1 MTISSLLDIDPS
13 LLDLRAS
20 STGPAGELPLTEELL
35 RHSPSG
41 DLFGLTQNVG
51 MGWDP
56 KSLGGSD
63 VLILS
68 TLGGLRAD
76 DGTPVALGM
85 HTGHWELGL
94 LVREAALTLRRAG
107 LTPFSVYCADPC
119 DGRTQGTAGM
129 MDSLPYRNTAAEA
142 FGRLIRSLPTRRG

>member
-1 MTISSLLDIDPS
+1 MMRVMEISELVQTSSDAYS
-13 LLDLRAS
+13 VRTRAP
-20 STGPAGELPLTEELL
+20 GPAGELPLTDEML
-35 RHSPSG
+35 RHAPSG

-56 KSLGGSD
+56 KSLRGGD

-68 TLGGLRAD
+68 TLGGLRGE
-76 DGTPVALGM
+76 DGTPIALGM

-94 LVREAALTLRRAG
+94 LVREAAIEFRRGGA
-107 LTPFSVYCADPC
+107 TPFAVYCSDPC

-129 MDSLPYRNTAAEA
+129 MDSLPYRDTPRDH
-142 FGRLIRSLPTRRG
+142 GDRDV